1 MRKAPKRPTSANA
14 SAPVIPFLAA
24 DALETPERVI
34 TYCFKNK
41 LINGVEINIEKL
53 IDLNDDLKLIKE
65 DLGEGIDAF
74 IREIS
79 PGKYEIAVNSKHSFT
94 RQRFSMAYEFAH
106 YQLHRENLAE
116 FAEGER
122 ILHRSR
128 NIIERQANVFA
139 ANMLMPEALFREE
152 VRRTRGDITL
162 IAKRFNVSP
171 LVLRY
176 RAKSLG
182 MRGHGV

>member
-1 MRKAPKRPTSANA
+1 
-14 SAPVIPFLAA
+14 
-24 DALETPERVI
+24 
-34 TYCFKNK
+34 
-41 LINGVEINIEKL
+41 
-53 IDLNDDLKLIKE
+53 
-65 DLGEGIDAF
+65 
-74 IREIS
+74 
-79 PGKYEIAVNSKHSFT
+79 
-94 RQRFSMAYEFAH
+94 MAHEFAH

-122 ILHRSR
+122 ILHRSDER
-128 NIIERQANVFA
+128 NIIERQANNFA
-139 ANMLMPEALFREE
+139 ANLLMPEELFREE

-171 LVLRY
+171 LALRY

>member
-1 MRKAPKRPTSANA
+1 MRKRPRRPTSAE
-14 SAPVIPFLAA
+14 APVVPSLAV
-24 DALETPERVI
+24 DALDTTERVI
-34 TYCFKNK
+34 TYCIKNK
-41 LINGVEINIEKL
+41 LIDGVEVDIEKL
-53 IDLNDDLKLIKE
+53 IDLNDDLTLKKK

-74 IREIS
+74 IREMS
-79 PGKYEIAVNSKHSFT
+79 PGKYEIAVNSKHSVT
-94 RQRFSMAYEFAH
+94 RQRFSMAHEFAH

-122 ILHRSR
+122 ILHRSDER
-128 NIIERQANVFA
+128 NVLEHQANAFA
-139 ANMLMPEALFREE
+139 ASLLMPEELFREE
-152 VRRTRGDITL
+152 IRRTRGDITL

-171 LVLRY
+171 LALRY